1 MSWDEHIKA
10 IRNKITK
17 KLYLLQQIKSFLPVN
32 ARKLFVN
39 SYILPHIDYCCV
51 VWGNCSI
58 TLVTSLEKL
67 LKKSVRLILD
77 EVLDRKSTTPSHV
90 LYTNLR
96 WMSIPERISYH
107 RAVQVYKCLN
117 GMCNQGM
124 NEMFQLNRQVHKY
137 KTRAASNHNIHVSHS
152 HSKSFM
158 NLGTQIWNKI
168 PPHIRNSKSLTNL
181 KQLYVQQHFS
191 KT

>member
-1 MSWDEHIKA
+1 MG
-10 IRNKITK
+10 
-17 KLYLLQQIKSFLPVN
+17 
-32 ARKLFVN
+32 KLFN
-39 SYILPHIDYCCV
+39 
-51 VWGNCSI
+51 N
-58 TLVTSLEKL
+58 TSNFSGK
-67 LKKSVRLILD
+67 
-77 EVLDRKSTTPSHV
+77 T
-90 LYTNLR
+90 
-96 WMSIPERISYH
+96 ISYH

-158 NLGTQIWNKI
+158 NLGTQICNKI
-168 PPHIRNSKSLTNL
+168 PPHIRNSKRLTNF
-181 KQLYVQQHFS
+181 KRLYVQQHFS

>member
-1 MSWDEHIKA
+1 
-10 IRNKITK
+10 
-17 KLYLLQQIKSFLPVN
+17 
-32 ARKLFVN
+32 
-39 SYILPHIDYCCV
+39 
-51 VWGNCSI
+51 
-58 TLVTSLEKL
+58 
-67 LKKSVRLILD
+67 
-77 EVLDRKSTTPSHV
+77 
-90 LYTNLR
+90 
-96 WMSIPERISYH
+96 MSIPERISYHHDH

-124 NEMFQLNRQVHKY
+124 NGMFQLNGQVHKY
-137 KTRAASNHNIHVSHS
+137 KTRTASYHNIHVSHS

-168 PPHIRNSKSLTNL
+168 PPYIRNSKSLTNF

>member
-1 MSWDEHIKA
+1 MSWDEHVKA

-17 KLYLLQQIKSFLPVN
+17 NLYLLQQIKSFLPVI

-51 VWGNCSI
+51 IWGNFSI
-58 TLVTSLEKL
+58 TPVQSLEKL
-67 LKKSVRLILD
+67 LKKSARLILD
-77 EVLDRKSTTPSHV
+77 EVLDRQNTTPSHV

-117 GMCNQGM
+117 CMCNQGM
-124 NEMFQLNRQVHKY
+124 NEMFRLNRQVHKY

-152 HSKSFM
+152 NSKSCL
-158 NLGTQIWNKI
+158 NLGTQI
-168 PPHIRNSKSLTNL
+168 
-181 KQLYVQQHFS
+181 
-191 KT
+191 

>member
-1 MSWDEHIKA
+1 M
-10 IRNKITK
+10 
-17 KLYLLQQIKSFLPVN
+17 
-32 ARKLFVN
+32 
-39 SYILPHIDYCCV
+39 
-51 VWGNCSI
+51 GNCSI
-58 TLVTSLEKL
+58 TLVTSLKKL
-67 LKKSVRLILD
+67 LKKSARLILD
-77 EVLDRKSTTPSHV
+77 EVLDRQNTTPSHV

-96 WMSIPERISYH
+96 WMSIPETISYH
-107 RAVQVYKCLN
+107 RAVQMYKCLD

-158 NLGTQIWNKI
+158 NLGTQIWI
-168 PPHIRNSKSLTNL
+168 PPHIRNSKCLTNF

-191 KT
+191 QT

>member
-1 MSWDEHIKA
+1 MSWDEHIKS

-17 KLYLLQQIKSFLPVN
+17 NLYLLQQIKSFLPVN
-32 ARKLFVN
+32 GRKLYVN

-67 LKKSVRLILD
+67 LKKSARLILD
-77 EVLDRKSTTPSHV
+77 EVVDRQNTTPS
-90 LYTNLR
+90 
-96 WMSIPERISYH
+96 
-107 RAVQVYKCLN
+107 
-117 GMCNQGM
+117 
-124 NEMFQLNRQVHKY
+124 QLNRQVYKY

-152 HSKSFM
+152 HTKFFM
-158 NLGTQIWNKI
+158 NLGTQIQNEI
-168 PPHIRNSKSLTNL
+168 PPHIRNSKSLTNF